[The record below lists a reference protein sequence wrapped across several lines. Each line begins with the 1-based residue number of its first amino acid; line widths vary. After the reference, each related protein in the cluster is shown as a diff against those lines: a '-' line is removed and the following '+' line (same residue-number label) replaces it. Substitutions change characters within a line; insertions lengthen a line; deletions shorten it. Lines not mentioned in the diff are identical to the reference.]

1 MCVSCGCGA
10 LEDSHGDERN
20 ITLTKL
26 HAAAE
31 AAQITMPELAKNL
44 QQGLTLRSPG
54 TDKLT
59 ADIESMKEPLP
70 GGLFPGKLESTQYP
84 E

>member
-20 ITLTKL
+20 ITLTNL
-26 HAAAE
+26 RAAAE
-31 AAQITMPELAKNL
+31 AAQITMFQLSKNL
-44 QQGLTLRSPG
+44 QQGITLRSPE
-54 TDKLT
+54 TDKL
-59 ADIESMKEPLP
+59 AEDIESMNEPLP
-70 GGLFPGKLESTQYP
+70 GGLLQGKLETTQYP